1 VESLLDFSG
10 RGALVAGGGQGM
22 GRATVLLLAK
32 LGAKLAVLDELAERA
47 SAVAKEAHAL
57 GAAVEALVADV
68 TDAAQAERAVLDA
81 ARFTGGLDALVNI
94 VGGASWAPLLELD
107 DATWERDQRVNL
119 KHHWLMGRAAAKQMI
134 AAGRGGSIVVVAS
147 VSGMF
152 SAAGHGA
159 YGAAK
164 AGLIGLVK
172 TMADEWWGHGIRVN
186 AVVPGAVRTPRIEA
200 AWQSGAIRRPAADVV
215 ERMALPEDIAG
226 AIAFLS
232 SALARRIT
240 GQTLVIDGGVTTRFP
255 FRFE

>member
-1 VESLLDFSG
+1 VEAVLQLAG

-22 GRATVLLLAK
+22 GRATVLLLAR
-32 LGAKLAVLDELAERA
+32 LGAKLVVLDELAERA
-47 SAVAKEAHAL
+47 NAVAAEARAL
-57 GAAVEALVADV
+57 GAAAEALVADV
-68 TDAAQAERAVLDA
+68 TDAAQAERAAEAA
-81 ARFTGGLDALVNI
+81 ARATGGLDLLVNI

-119 KHHWLMGRAAAKQMI
+119 KHHWLVGRAAAKQMI
-134 AAGRGGSIVVVAS
+134 AGGRGGSIVAVAS

-164 AGLIGLVK
+164 AGLLGLVK
-172 TMADEWWGHGIRVN
+172 TMAEEWWPHGIRVN

-200 AWQSGAIRRPAADVV
+200 AWQSGAIRRPAPDVV
-215 ERMALPEDIAG
+215 ERMALPEDVAG
-226 AIAFLS
+226 AIAFLAS
-232 SALARRIT
+232 DLARRIT

>member
-1 VESLLDFSG
+1 VEPVLQLAG

-22 GRATVLLLAK
+22 GRATALLLAR
-32 LGAKLAVLDELAERA
+32 LGAKLVVLDELAERA
-47 SAVAKEAHAL
+47 NAVAAEARAL
-57 GAAVEALVADV
+57 GAAADALVADV
-68 TDAAQAERAVLDA
+68 TDAAQAERAAEEA
-81 ARFTGGLDALVNI
+81 ARATGGLDLLVNI

-119 KHHWLMGRAAAKQMI
+119 KHHWLMGRAAAKRMI
-134 AAGRGGSIVVVAS
+134 AGGRGGSIVAVAS

-172 TMADEWWGHGIRVN
+172 TMADEWWAHGIRVN

-200 AWQSGAIRRPAADVV
+200 AWQGGAIRRPAPDVV
-215 ERMALPEDIAG
+215 ERMALPEDVAG

-232 SALARRIT
+232 SDLARRIT

>member
-1 VESLLDFSG
+1 MDPVLQLAG

-22 GRATVLLLAK
+22 GRATVLLLAR
-32 LGAKLAVLDELAERA
+32 LGAKLVVLDELAERA
-47 SAVAKEAHAL
+47 NAVAAEARAL
-57 GAAVEALVADV
+57 GAAADALVADV
-68 TDAAQAERAVLDA
+68 TDASQAQRAAEGA
-81 ARFTGGLDALVNI
+81 ARATGGLDLLVNI

-134 AAGRGGSIVVVAS
+134 AAGRGGSIVAVAS

-164 AGLIGLVK
+164 AGLLGLVK
-172 TMADEWWGHGIRVN
+172 TMADEWWAHGIRVN

-200 AWQSGAIRRPAADVV
+200 AWQSGEIRRPAPDVL
-215 ERMALPEDIAG
+215 ERMALPEDVAG

-232 SALARRIT
+232 SDLARRIT

>member
-1 VESLLDFSG
+1 VDPVLQLAG

-22 GRATVLLLAK
+22 GRATVLLLAR
-32 LGAKLAVLDELAERA
+32 LGAKLVVLDELAERA
-47 SAVAKEAHAL
+47 NAVAAEARAL
-57 GAAVEALVADV
+57 GAAAEALVADV
-68 TDAAQAERAVLDA
+68 TDAAQAERAAEGA
-81 ARFTGGLDALVNI
+81 ARATGGLDLLVNI

-134 AAGRGGSIVVVAS
+134 AAGRGGSIVAVAS

-164 AGLIGLVK
+164 AGLLGLVK
-172 TMADEWWGHGIRVN
+172 TMADEWWAHGIRVN

-200 AWQSGAIRRPAADVV
+200 AWQSGEIRRPAPDVL
-215 ERMALPEDIAG
+215 ERMALPEDVAG

-232 SALARRIT
+232 SDLARRIT